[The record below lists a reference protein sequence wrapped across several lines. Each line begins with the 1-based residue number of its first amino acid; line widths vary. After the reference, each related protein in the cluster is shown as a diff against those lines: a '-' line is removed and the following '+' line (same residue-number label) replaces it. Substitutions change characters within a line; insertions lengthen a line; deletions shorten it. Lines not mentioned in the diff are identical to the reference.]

1 MTTLGLFP
9 DLIRRWFSYDRCP
22 NQNGYV
28 LSPRTQSKGVV
39 CGSSLA
45 WAAGDPAC
53 NGETIGEKIGEKT
66 LLASTRDRSALILHI
81 EECC

>member
-1 MTTLGLFP
+1 MCVTLILPLHLLHFFTYP
-9 DLIRRWFSYDRCP
+9 C
-22 NQNGYV
+22 V
-28 LSPRTQSKGVV
+28 RTQSKGVV
-39 CGSSLA
+39 CGSSLV